1 MSKRSIGLKT
11 HEVRD
16 LFWPGLG
23 ISQSA
28 PECYAD
34 TTRLA
39 LIGRGIGPG
48 IDNRGL
54 DVYPV
59 TL

>member
-1 MSKRSIGLKT
+1 MRLEIWARR
-11 HEVRD
+11 VYR
-16 LFWPGLG
+16 

-28 PECYAD
+28 PECCAD

-39 LIGRGIGPG
+39 LIRRDIGPG
-48 IDNRGL
+48 IDNRGI